1 MLVWGLVMVI
11 VDFRIDGL
19 DIIPDLV
26 GWALCLPALADAAS
40 RTRSGWFSL
49 ATAGA
54 ALGLVSSILSFLGG
68 SEESLVVLLET
79 LAMTAVVFGTCSG
92 VIASHPDP
100 RHHATAN
107 IIRWMDLAL
116 TVVLA
121 VLILAA
127 RDGFGIGAE
136 VLFLAIPAFVL
147 IIWFLVFVNRIR
159 PEELRPMAGAPA

>member
-54 ALGLVSSILSFLGG
+54 ALGLIGSILGFVDP
-68 SEESLVVLLET
+68 EESLVVLLET

-136 VLFLAIPAFVL
+136 VLLLAIPAFVL